1 MLVEDILS
9 TIRGALDILEDRD
22 DALVE
27 VLVCAWHK
35 MLVRHCP
42 LEEVEDCKTELTDLT
57 WDELLGYYFDYLD
70 LLYSR

>member
-27 VLVCAWHK
+27 VLVCTWHK
-35 MLVRHCP
+35 RLFRHCS